1 MPNKIIL
8 DTETISLQKP
18 FVYDIGFIIVNEN
31 FQTLESGHFIIKQ
44 VYDNKELFATAYYST
59 KKPRYT
65 KLLRLKRAKKIHYGR
80 ALQKIKFL
88 MKKYE
93 INEIYAYNSP
103 FDKRALEFTTNFYK
117 VQNVFENKEFIDIKK
132 LAKNLHNQ
140 IDYLLFTETHNKKTP
155 TGRPSKTA
163 ETTYQYL
170 TNNPDF
176 KEAHMGLQDCEIELD
191 ILRHIQS

>member
-18 FVYDIGFIIVNEN
+18 FVYDIGFIIVDEN
-31 FQTLESGHFIIKQ
+31 FKTLESRHFVIQQ
-44 VYDNKELFATAYYST
+44 VYDNKELFATAYYSV
-59 KKPRYT
+59 KKPRYI
-65 KLLRLKRAKKIHYGR
+65 KLLRLKRAEKIHYGK
-80 ALQKIKFL
+80 ALQKIKHL

-93 INEIYAYNSP
+93 VNEIYAYNSP

-132 LAKNLHNQ
+132 LAKDLHNQ
-140 IDYLLFTETHNKKTP
+140 IDYLLFTETHNKRTP

-163 ETTYQYL
+163 ETTYQFII
-170 TNNPDF
+170 NDPNFVED
-176 KEAHMGLQDCEIELD
+176 HMGLQDCEIELE
-191 ILRHIQS
+191 ILRKVA

>member
-18 FVYDIGFIIVNEN
+18 FVYDIGFIIVDEN
-31 FQTLESGHFIIKQ
+31 FQTLESRHFIIQQ
-44 VYDNKELFATAYYST
+44 VYDNKELFATAYYSV
-59 KKPRYT
+59 KKPRYA
-65 KLLRLKRAKKIHYGR
+65 KLLRLKRAEKIHYGR

-93 INEIYAYNSP
+93 VNEIYAYNSS
-103 FDKRALEFTTNFYK
+103 FDKRSLEFTTNFYK

-132 LAKNLHNQ
+132 LAKDLHNQ
-140 IDYLLFTETHNKKTP
+140 IDYLLFTETYNKRTP

-163 ETTYQYL
+163 ETTYQFII
-170 TNNPDF
+170 NDPNFIED
-176 KEAHMGLQDCEIELD
+176 HMGLQDCEIELE
-191 ILRHIQS
+191 ILRKVA